1 MPVVQ
6 IQVGDVQ
13 RLVHRKEGCRGCCV
27 AWQTSFS
34 WIFENVSS
42 WKVHYFFFFLNFI
55 FIPPSPGSLSR
66 TLTDT
71 IGVSCQ
77 GKTGPE
83 VRKKKKKGKT
93 GGGKNNNRRKSEDRL
108 QQRNGGQFVRAR
120 ITSSATRNQTA
131 GSLRTWLSGFL
142 QEGGKKKKRRW
153 SCHRPLQMS

>member
-1 MPVVQ
+1 M
-6 IQVGDVQ
+6 
-13 RLVHRKEGCRGCCV
+13 
-27 AWQTSFS
+27 
-34 WIFENVSS
+34 
-42 WKVHYFFFFLNFI
+42 HYFLFYFIFYFI

-77 GKTGPE
+77 SKTGPE
-83 VRKKKKKGKT
+83 VRKKEKKTGKT

-131 GSLRTWLSGFL
+131 GSWRTWLSGCL
-142 QEGGKKKKRRW
+142 QEGGKEKKKDDGHVIGPCR
-153 SCHRPLQMS
+153 CHRHQSQPPVVPCRAR